1 MSVVFGERHSQ
12 GEEEVM
18 MESAIWSMGDKFILN
33 SHKIKIVL
41 YINYQIVSS
50 RDYNIISTTS

>member
-18 MESAIWSMGDKFILN
+18 MESAIWSMGDKFILK
-33 SHKIKIVL
+33 SDTKLKL
-41 YINYQIVSS
+41 FY
-50 RDYNIISTTS
+50 T